1 MIELG
6 KVNGLAGWRESRGEI
21 EKAALSL
28 LGPLPKNRVE
38 LQAKTVDEDQ
48 CLGYTRKRINYFVD
62 EWERVSAWLFVPE
75 EKEEMPALLCCH
87 DMVAQG
93 KDEAAGF
100 EGDPLLFFAQHY
112 AELGYVT
119 LAPDCITA
127 GDRVSSGLAPYDTKS
142 FYKDHP
148 KSSVLGKM
156 LSDHIYGLDMLS
168 EVKHVDSARIGVVG
182 HGLGGTN
189 ALLLAAFDERVQ
201 ACVASCGFARFSDDK
216 QVSRW
221 VMDEAFAALPK
232 LREAIEKKSFPFDWE
247 HVLALAAPTPTLVLT
262 ALNDDLLP
270 AAKSCE
276 KATDA
281 ARSVYRLLGAT
292 GALEIE
298 SHQSG
303 RRMTTSTLEAAD
315 EWLERWL

>member
-6 KVNGLAGWRESRGEI
+6 KVSGLAGWRESRAEI
-21 EKAALSL
+21 EKNAFSL

-38 LQAKTVDEDQ
+38 LQTKTVDEDQ
-48 CLGYTRKRINYFVD
+48 CSGYTRKRINYFVD

-87 DMVAQG
+87 DMVPQG
-93 KDEAAGF
+93 KDEAAGL
-100 EGDPLLFFAQHY
+100 EGDPLLSFAQHY

-127 GDRVSSGLAPYDTKS
+127 GDRVSSGLAAYDTKS
-142 FYKDHP
+142 FYKEHP

-156 LSDHIYGLDMLS
+156 LADHIYALDMLS
-168 EVKHVDSARIGVVG
+168 EDKHVDSARIGVVG

-201 ACVASCGFARFSDDK
+201 ACVASCGFSRFSDDK
-216 QVSRW
+216 QAVRW
-221 VMDEAFAALPK
+221 AMQDGFAAVPK
-232 LREAIEKKSFPFDWE
+232 LREAIEKKSYPFDWE
-247 HVLALAAPTPTLVLT
+247 HVLALAAPTPTLLLT
-262 ALNDDLLP
+262 ALNDEIFP

-276 KATDA
+276 KAVDA
-281 ARSVYRLLGAT
+281 ARSIYRLLGAAS
-292 GALEIE
+292 ALDIE
-298 SHQSG
+298 THQFG
-303 RRMTTSTLEAAD
+303 HRMTADTVQSAD